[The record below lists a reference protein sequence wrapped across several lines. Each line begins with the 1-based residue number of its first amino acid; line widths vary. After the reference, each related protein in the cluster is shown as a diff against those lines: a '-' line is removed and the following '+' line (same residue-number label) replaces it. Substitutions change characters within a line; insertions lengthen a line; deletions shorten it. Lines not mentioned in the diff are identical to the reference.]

1 MTKVHAAKTRDLRPV
16 DAPWALLL
24 LALALG
30 EACGEDSGKSTD
42 AGDTDSGAVSTTAIA
57 LPDVI
62 DADGIASPITE
73 EACTLSSGVETTCWR
88 VTLKGAPSDHEVG
101 PFCPRTITDDAS
113 QAGIWIESG
122 ATYDV
127 DGSFITGLAT
137 FYDDPAWLLY
147 DEATGLVH
155 VTDTEESCS
164 AAARPDV
171 DPQYN
176 NYCVEC
182 SLDYVDGGVATTALI
197 PKVPVPLD
205 APTEIG
211 GQGQVGV
218 ALNGVAFDPPAPV
231 AAILGAHTIAAFD
244 DCGGHVNLAAGYH
257 YHAATGCS
265 KQVPTDDGH
274 AALIGFALDGYPI
287 HTQTNDDGAEPD
299 DLDECRGHADA
310 DRGYHYHVA
319 SPGENMFVGCFHGD
333 IVASTAG
340 GPPGGG
346 VPEVAECQPGQTERC
361 CGDGVCDGPETAD
374 NCAVDCG

>member
-1 MTKVHAAKTRDLRPV
+1 MVRGSQSGDLRPV
-16 DAPWALLL
+16 DWSWRFGVLLG
-24 LALALG
+24 LALA
-30 EACGEDSGKSTD
+30 CGEEGGKSVDDTT
-42 AGDTDSGAVSTTAIA
+42 ADTDSGSTLSGSVTLPEAIDPAGLVSA
-57 LPDVI
+57 
-62 DADGIASPITE
+62 ITE
-73 EACTLSSGVETTCWR
+73 EACTLSSGVETTCWS
-88 VTLKGAPSDHEVG
+88 VTLIGAPSDHEVG

-137 FYDDPAWLLY
+137 FYDDPAWMLY
-147 DEATGLVH
+147 DEATGLVN
-155 VTDTEESCS
+155 VTDTEESCT

-182 SLDYVDGGVATTALI
+182 SLDYIDGGGVATTVLI

-211 GQGQVGV
+211 FQGQVGV

-231 AAILGAHTIAAFD
+231 AGILGAHTIAAFD

-265 KQVPTDDGH
+265 KEVPTDDGH

-287 HTQTNDDGAEPD
+287 HTQTDEDGAEPD
-299 DLDECRGHADA
+299 DLDECRGHTDA
-310 DRGYHYHVA
+310 ERGYHYHVA
-319 SPGENMFVGCFHGD
+319 GPGENMFVGCFHGD

-346 VPEVAECQPGQTERC
+346 VPEVAECTTGQTERC
-361 CGDGVCDGPETAD
+361 CGDGVCDGPETAA
-374 NCAVDCG
+374 NCAADCG